1 VVFFVVC
8 AQWRAS
14 ANNKKEILMKTKTQ
28 KLTLAAV
35 LTALAIVLSFIKLG
49 EMPLGGSVT
58 LGSMLPVMLVSIVLG
73 VKWGLASGAVF
84 ATFQLVQ
91 ALASANVF
99 PYCET
104 GLTLTVCIL
113 FDYVVPFT
121 VIGLAGLFRG
131 FSLGRLKNAG
141 AYLGI
146 FLVCLVRFL
155 SHFITGVTIWGQWA
169 LNGMGKY
176 LYSLL
181 YNGGYMLPELGIS
194 LLLAVLI
201 LESPAAKRLFSRK

>member
-1 VVFFVVC
+1 
-8 AQWRAS
+8 
-14 ANNKKEILMKTKTQ
+14 MKTKTQ

-113 FDYVVPFT
+113 FDYAVPFT
-121 VIGLAGLFRG
+121 IIGLAGLFRG

-155 SHFITGVTIWGQWA
+155 SHFITGVAIWGQWA
-169 LNGMGKY
+169 PDGMGKY

>member
-1 VVFFVVC
+1 
-8 AQWRAS
+8 
-14 ANNKKEILMKTKTQ
+14 MKTKTQ
-28 KLTLAAV
+28 KLTLTAV
-35 LTALAIVLSFIKLG
+35 LTALAIVLSFVKLW
-49 EMPLGGSVT
+49 EMPLGGSIT

-104 GLTLTVCIL
+104 GLTLTVCVL
-113 FDYVVPFT
+113 FDYVVPFAL
-121 VIGLAGLFRG
+121 IGLAGAFRG
-131 FSLGRLKNAG
+131 VSIGRLQNAG

-146 FLVCLVRFL
+146 FLVCLIRFL
-155 SHFITGVTIWGQWA
+155 SHFITGVAIWGQWA
-169 LNGMGKY
+169 PDGMGKY

-201 LESPAAKRLFSRK
+201 LETPATKRLLSRK